1 MLRSKIKQEMCQKSN
16 KACYEARKSKIKYA
30 RRLNGCRQQ
39 LKNYIYTH
47 KPQIQGPKTK
57 ERKKSARTPPL
68 DCQEKREIKSFF
80 MCLGKNLERKRERIC
95 LEKCSKMPKII
106 FFGLRGGSG
115 GIYRLFFTLQLL
127 AAIQWPP
134 VSSNDPLGC
143 ARLVADVSS
152 LDFFQ
157 YQLCSHI

>member
-1 MLRSKIKQEMCQKSN
+1 MLGSKIEQEMCQKSN
-16 KACYEARKSKIKYA
+16 KACYEARKSKIKDA

-68 DCQEKREIKSFF
+68 DCQEKREIKSFLT
-80 MCLGKNLERKRERIC
+80 CLGKNLKRKRERIC

-106 FFGLRGGSG
+106 FFGLRGVWGYLQAFFYPSAFGSH
-115 GIYRLFFTLQLL
+115 
-127 AAIQWPP
+127 
-134 VSSNDPLGC
+134 
-143 ARLVADVSS
+143 LVATS
-152 LDFFQ
+152 
-157 YQLCSHI
+157 QL

>member
-16 KACYEARKSKIKYA
+16 KACYEARKSKIKDA

-57 ERKKSARTPPL
+57 ERKKSARTLPL
-68 DCQEKREIKSFF
+68 DCQENREIKSFF
-80 MCLGKNLERKRERIC
+80 MCLGKNLERKRERIY

-106 FFGLRGGSG
+106 FFGLRGVWG
-115 GIYRLFFTLQLL
+115 YLQAFFYPS
-127 AAIQWPP
+127 AFG
-134 VSSNDPLGC
+134 NH
-143 ARLVADVSS
+143 LVATN
-152 LDFFQ
+152 
-157 YQLCSHI
+157 QL

>member
-16 KACYEARKSKIKYA
+16 KACYEARKSKIKDA

-68 DCQEKREIKSFF
+68 DCQEKRESKSFLTY
-80 MCLGKNLERKRERIC
+80 LGKNLERKRERIC

-106 FFGLRGGSG
+106 FFGLRGVWGYLQAFFYPSAFGSH
-115 GIYRLFFTLQLL
+115 
-127 AAIQWPP
+127 
-134 VSSNDPLGC
+134 
-143 ARLVADVSS
+143 LVATS
-152 LDFFQ
+152 
-157 YQLCSHI
+157 QL

>member
-1 MLRSKIKQEMCQKSN
+1 MLGSKIKQEMCQKSN
-16 KACYEARKSKIKYA
+16 KACYEARKSKINDA

-106 FFGLRGGSG
+106 FFGLRGGLG
-115 GIYRLFFTLQLL
+115 VFIGFFLPFSFWQPFNGHQSALMTL
-127 AAIQWPP
+127 
-134 VSSNDPLGC
+134 
-143 ARLVADVSS
+143 
-152 LDFFQ
+152 
-157 YQLCSHI
+157 